1 MKKTTI
7 SYHFLIVFLIVI
19 SLFGYQKAN
28 ATVTIQSFT
37 STATTIT
44 LGSSFTLNTTAT
56 TNANLGLGNVVQAV
70 FTYSSG
76 SGLGSSGLTSSGITI
91 NSGSPYSSGAITPI
105 ASGTYTYKVVVTD
118 NNIVGGAATGTAFIT
133 ITVVGIPPTTYS
145 TYAYIMPLTLKT
157 STLGSSTDLT
167 NFPFLVSIQDASL
180 IIDPNSCTNKV
191 QHPTGPQY
199 DFAFVDG
206 SNTEVPYDV
215 ESYNSTTG
223 TLLVWVKLSTLY
235 HSLNNTLSFFYGSA
249 TTIATHTTAFH
260 QSTWT
265 SDYKAVYH
273 FNEGTFTG
281 AAIDATTNAQPGTIN
296 NMTAADLV
304 AGKIGTAYTFDGISK
319 NISSTT
325 IPITGTFTISAWV
338 NLSALGF
345 DGKIMTNQPSTATP
359 SGGFK
364 LGIFTNNIPET
375 EGGGQENRQ
384 VDHPTET
391 AAPALSVNTWYHIQ
405 GVYDGT
411 NLYTYENGQQYQTL
425 ATTNP
430 TATNPFYIGV
440 GEGGNTLYFH
450 GLIDEP
456 RVSNVPKPADWIKAE
471 YNNQNAPSSF
481 ITQGTI
487 TTNFTNASAIP
498 GGIAYSTPDGSTY
511 TYTINGAPPVTAAP
525 PNNGTASYIITGTT
539 TATLPVS
546 SNISIYSLTI
556 NSGAK
561 LDLNGGTLNI
571 GCNIYNSSGGQILDA
586 TTAKT
591 SLINWNGSLATQTY
605 TGTNTP
611 ATAQIGSLTVNNSA
625 TGTVTITGGPVDVYT
640 ALTLTKGNLVVNNA
654 GNGALTLKSTATK
667 TAYVASITSGSVTG
681 NVNVERYFTGGV
693 THANRGWRLMSSP
706 VNNSSTLPVTTA
718 ATYNFSSLKTNLLVT
733 GPTGGGFDPSSTG
746 LTILFYATATE
757 LFSGPATITTPT
769 AVGQGF
775 YFYFRG
781 DNTTNLA
788 NKVARVSGL
797 YAIPEAIA
805 GLQSGTLNQGPLNYA
820 LSNAGTGYNL
830 VGNPYPSSIAI
841 STSTSALTNTTPFI
855 YTFLPGGNS
864 IIPNSTT
871 TPVNIAS
878 GQGFFVKST
887 SAASSIAFTEA
898 LKTSA
903 QVTNAF
909 AVIIPDPSITMQMIQ
924 DTANYNITQLRF
936 SNLYSK
942 NYNEMEDADVLNG
955 FGQTVFLGAMTA
967 DGHQVAIASQ
977 PLNKQNTSV
986 FLSVDDNSSGTYS
999 LKRMNLTAIPGYYD
1013 VWLMDHFKND
1023 SLDLRSNDT
1032 YAFNLDKS
1040 NAATYGNKRF
1050 EIVIRKKTLP
1060 PYQLLSFNGKHTN
1073 LANILQWNTANEY
1086 TYTAFEVQYST
1097 NNKDFNTISSMQSTG
1112 SGSYNFTDANSATG
1126 YYRLKQTD
1134 VNGTVSYSNIVIIG
1148 APGIFTVF
1156 PNPTADVLQFSTTET
1171 VKTTVQLKIY
1181 NSIGLLVQ
1189 SSAFNTGTG
1198 RQNVSALITGIYTI
1212 QLIDN
1217 YNNKTIASTKFIKQ

>member
-1 MKKTTI
+1 MKKTPI
-7 SYHFLIVFLIVI
+7 SYKLYVLLLVITSLITYNQACATPTVSITSSTNITIIAGGTFTITATITYGATLGALSKVTLTDP
-19 SLFGYQKAN
+19 SSAQ
-28 ATVTIQSFT
+28 TVTAISGIFP
-37 STATTIT
+37 
-44 LGSSFTLNTTAT
+44 
-56 TNANLGLGNVVQAV
+56 V
-70 FTYSSG
+70 TYSSG
-76 SGLGSSGLTSSGITI
+76 TLTAPT
-91 NSGSPYSSGAITPI
+91 TQ
-105 ASGTYTYKVVVTD
+105 GTYTYTITATD
-118 NNIVGGAATGTAFIT
+118 TGLLGGTSSPKTIT

-223 TLLVWVKLSTLY
+223 TLLAWVKLPTLY
-235 HSLNNTLSFFYGSA
+235 HSVNNILSFFYGSA
-249 TTIATHTTAFH
+249 TTIATHTAAFH
-260 QSTWT
+260 RSTWT
-265 SDYKAVYH
+265 SDYMAVYH

-384 VDHPTET
+384 IDHTSEI
-391 AAPALSVNTWYHIQ
+391 AAPPLSVNTWYHIQ

-411 NLYTYENGQQYQTL
+411 NLYTYENGQQSQIL

-456 RVSNVPKPADWIKAE
+456 RVSNVAKPADWIKAE
-471 YNNQNAPSSF
+471 YNNQNTPSSF

-487 TTNFTNASAIP
+487 TTNFINASAIP

-654 GNGALTLKSTATK
+654 GNGALTLKSTVTK

-681 NVNVERYFTGGV
+681 NVNVERYFTGGAR
-693 THANRGWRLMSSP
+693 TNRGWRLMSSP

-841 STSTSALTNTTPFI
+841 SISTSALTNTTPFV

-864 IIPNSTT
+864 ITPNSTT

-903 QVTNAF
+903 QVITAF

-1112 SGSYNFTDANSATG
+1112 SGSYNFTDASSATG